1 MFDFIVLILFILNII
16 NARTENFNFIF
27 EI

>member
-1 MFDFIVLILFILNII
+1 MIDFIVLILFILNII